1 MATLTWQDVAGR
13 VAAPDFSDASAMITQ
28 GIQGLGKSVADLGA
42 APEKRR
48 QAEVAQKNQLLALQM
63 GFTEDSVNKAMALDK
78 SIEQRKEKAAI
89 KGFGAA
95 QSVLE
100 AGFQDAGYQGKT
112 FDEYLKGSKVYN
124 DLPEDVKAYGASHFS
139 DAYYRGQQARE
150 QHLARE
156 QNDRMQEA
164 QLALQRQ
171 SLAESRAARVEAAR
185 SRKIT
190 DEAAQ
195 MRLDELKR
203 TEADR
208 KFLNTPLG
216 ILTARVGTNYN
227 DAIGKKYE
235 NMDWG
240 EIAKASGIK
249 GYSEYRE
256 NLNALNAKRLEQG
269 KRALPEGAAKSLLAA
284 QIGQNAGIPSVF
296 NEVDGFDVDNQLL
309 LIADQYDASLR
320 ETDVLNRFKAMQDK
334 GIPFKDSDVLA
345 ELARANPPVTK
356 RKPVDPPIT
365 MFNWKG
371 AGK

>member
-1 MATLTWQDVAGR
+1 MATLTWQDVAGQVR
-13 VAAPDFSDASAMITQ
+13 PPDYSDAAALITQ
-28 GIQGLGKSVADLGA
+28 GIQGLGKSVADLGS
-42 APEKRR
+42 APEQRR
-48 QAEVAQKNQLLALQM
+48 QAALAKEMMLVDMQAKGVQQHADLGIQLGKELDVRTEKKNMKEFSKNQSL
-63 GFTEDSVNKAMALDK
+63 
-78 SIEQRKEKAAI
+78 
-89 KGFGAA
+89 
-95 QSVLE
+95 LE

-171 SLAESRAARVEAAR
+171 SLAENRAARAEAAR
-185 SRKIT
+185 SRKIA

-203 TEADR
+203 AEADR

-256 NLNALNAKRLEQG
+256 SLNALNAKRVEQG

-296 NEVDGFDVDNQLL
+296 NEVDGFDVDNQLSI
-309 LIADQYDASLR
+309 IADQYDVSLR

-334 GIPFKDSDVLA
+334 GVPFKDSDVLA
-345 ELARANPPVTK
+345 ELARVNPPVTK
-356 RKPVDPPIT
+356 RKPVDPPTT
-365 MFNWKG
+365 MDIWNMAHK
-371 AGK
+371 

>member
-1 MATLTWQDVAGR
+1 MATLTWQDVAGQVR
-13 VAAPDFSDASAMITQ
+13 APDYSDAAALITQ
-28 GIQGLGKSVADLGA
+28 GIQGLGKSVADLGS
-42 APEKRR
+42 APEQRR
-48 QAEVAQKNQLLALQM
+48 QLAAAKELQQVQVAAGLSKDMYREADAYFKDQTVRTEKKDMKAFSTIRSSFETGARDAALK
-63 GFTEDSVNKAMALDK
+63 GIPYDSYLTNNKPYQELSPGA
-78 SIEQRKEKAAI
+78 KAYAD
-89 KGFGAA
+89 GFG
-95 QSVLE
+95 
-100 AGFQDAGYQGKT
+100 
-112 FDEYLKGSKVYN
+112 N
-124 DLPEDVKAYGASHFS
+124 
-139 DAYYRGQQARE
+139 DAYFQGIQLHDQRAER
-150 QHLARE
+150 A
-156 QNDRMQEA
+156 QNNRVQEA

-171 SLAESRAARVEAAR
+171 SLAESRAARAEAAR
-185 SRKIT
+185 SRRIA

-203 TEADR
+203 AEADR

-216 ILTARVGTNYN
+216 ILTTRVGTNYN

-256 NLNALNAKRLEQG
+256 ILDALNAKRLEQG
-269 KRALPEGAAKSLLAA
+269 KRALPEGAAKSLLAT
-284 QIGQNAGIPSVF
+284 QIGKNGWITGVA
-296 NEVDGFDVDNQLL
+296 NEVDGSDVEDQLS

-356 RKPVDPPIT
+356 RKPVAPPTT
-365 MFNWKG
+365 MDIWNMAHK
-371 AGK
+371 

>member
-1 MATLTWQDVAGR
+1 MATLTWQDVAGQVR
-13 VAAPDFSDASAMITQ
+13 PPDYSDAAALITQ

-78 SIEQRKEKAAI
+78 SIEQRKEKTAI
-89 KGFGAA
+89 KEFGAV
-95 QSVLE
+95 QSILE

-150 QHLARE
+150 QHQTR
-156 QNDRMQEA
+156 EA
-164 QLALQRQ
+164 QLAIQRQ
-171 SLAESRAARVEAAR
+171 SLAESRAARAEAAR
-185 SRKIT
+185 SRKIA
-190 DEAAQ
+190 DEIAQ

-203 TEADR
+203 AEADR
-208 KFLNTPLG
+208 KFLATPLG

-240 EIAKASGIK
+240 QIAKASGIK
-249 GYSEYRE
+249 GYSEFRE
-256 NLNALNAKRLEQG
+256 SLNALNAKRLKQG
-269 KRALPEGAAKSLLAA
+269 KRALPEGAAKSVLAA
-284 QIGQNAGIPSVF
+284 QIGQNTGIPSVF
-296 NEVDGFDVDNQLL
+296 NEVDGFDVDAQLSL
-309 LIADQYDASLR
+309 MADQFDASLR

>member
-1 MATLTWQDVAGR
+1 MATLTWQDVAGQVR
-13 VAAPDFSDASAMITQ
+13 APDYSEAAALITQ
-28 GIQGLGKSVADLGA
+28 GIQGLGSGV
-42 APEKRR
+42 
-48 QAEVAQKNQLLALQM
+48 QNLLA
-63 GFTEDSVNKAMALDK
+63 GP
-78 SIEQRKEKAAI
+78 EQRKQAQLAKELMALNGKSAASAQIANSLGTLSQNVKVTKKEKDIA
-89 KGFGAA
+89 GFGAV
-95 QSVLE
+95 QSILE

-112 FDEYLKGSKVYN
+112 FEEYLKGSKVYN
-124 DLPEDVKAYGASHFS
+124 DLPEGVKAYGASHFS

-150 QHLARE
+150 QHLARV
-156 QNDRMQEA
+156 QNDRIQEA

-171 SLAESRAARVEAAR
+171 SLAESRAARAEAAR
-185 SRKIT
+185 SRKIA
-190 DEAAQ
+190 DEASQ

-203 TEADR
+203 AEADR

-216 ILTARVGTNYN
+216 LLTNRVATNYN
-227 DAIGKKYE
+227 DAIGKRYE

-240 EIAKASGIK
+240 AIAKASGIK

-256 NLNALNAKRLEQG
+256 SLNALNAKRVEQG

-284 QIGQNAGIPSVF
+284 QIGKNTGIPGIV
-296 NEVDGFDVDNQLL
+296 NEVDGFDVDGQLSI
-309 LIADQYDASLR
+309 IADQYDASLR